1 MKMKTRGTLAAAI
14 FLAAFSLCSAQQAN
28 LTPAVTPAPAS
39 KTAAAS
45 YGKLPVTFEGNV
57 GQTDPQVKFLSRGSG
72 YVVFLTSGGMV
83 FSAHSKFVANPAAPA
98 NVQTPSKTQAP
109 VNAQAPLKTQGPT
122 AVVQLNLVGSNP
134 NPTAVGEEQQPGKAN
149 YFIGRDTKKWRT
161 NVATYAKVH
170 YKDVYPGIDLVYYGN
185 SSQLEYDFEVAA
197 GADPRQIQFE
207 VKGADSV
214 SVDASGNLVLQTK
227 QGALQVQSPVLYQTF
242 HNMKLPVSGGFS
254 MQSSTRVG
262 FSLQGYDK
270 TKPLVIDPVLLYA
283 TYLGGLADDQA
294 AGVAVDSLGSAYV
307 TGWTQSANFPLASAA
322 TGDSGTNGFV
332 AKLDV
337 SGSTLVY
344 VDFIGGSGGNDDN
357 PTAIA
362 LDSSNNAYVTGYTC
376 SGDFPIVNGFQSS
389 MTACSDGFISKLSA
403 DGSSLL
409 YSTYLGGSSQT
420 QAFGIAVDASQ
431 NMYVAGETYALD
443 FPMQNAVQPSAMPN
457 SQGYYGD
464 YGFVTALTADGS
476 TLIYSTYLAGS
487 SNVAEQC
494 YYGTCWPSPY
504 TQLSGIA
511 LDSSANAY
519 LTGSTNTYN
528 FPTSASAYMPS
539 QNSPNDAQIGFVS
552 ELSSSGSLVYSTY
565 FGSNNGDPTY
575 PTAIAV
581 DSSGSAYLTGWG
593 YSDGSFPITTP
604 NLCDPGTYG
613 WSCSYG
619 FIAKF
624 NPTGTA
630 LVYST
635 FLPPNNNSFPQ
646 ALALDAQDDAYVVG
660 YVYGPGMTT
669 VNPIEA
675 YTNQYDVLLTE
686 IDPTGAIQLFS
697 TYLGGNG
704 YDYPTGIALDA
715 SGSMYV
721 VGYTDSSDFPVTA
734 AALQNTLG
742 GNNDAFVAKI
752 GAANSSAVSISPSLV
767 QFSIRQVGSLSQP
780 DTALLRNMGSAALT
794 ISSITI
800 SGDFSETDTCGTGVP
815 AASTCTFTVTF
826 TPTAPGPR
834 FGSILVQDDGAGSPH
849 FINLVGD
856 GSTPI
861 VALSATSLSFPSLQI
876 GQASPPQSVTLT
888 NNGNATLNLNNIAV
902 TGDYAQTNN
911 CPAELGVG
919 SVCTFQII
927 FTPTA
932 GGARTGALTLT
943 DNAPDSPESVSLSGS
958 GYVTTTSISP
968 TSLSF
973 GNEAVGSTTSAQT
986 VTIINTGA
994 NAMSVSA
1001 FSATGDFAATSL
1013 CSSIAVSQSCTI
1025 AVTFTPTAAGSR
1037 SGTLTISDNAQGN
1050 PHTIALSGTGIASV
1064 AGISPSSLTFASQ
1077 SVGSSSAPQTITLTN
1092 SGNGQMTVTGIQ
1104 VTGDFSQTNN
1114 CGTVAANG
1122 GTCTVQVTFTPTS
1135 TGSRTGTIT
1144 FTDSAP
1150 TSPQTLMLSG
1160 TAGAPSNTLSATS
1173 LTFAAQP
1180 VGSLS
1185 AAQTVTLTNGGNAA
1199 MVISGISATGDFSE
1213 TNNCPSIL
1221 APSATCTLTV
1231 KFTPAAGGTRT
1242 GSLIVSD
1249 NSLGGPALV
1258 TLTGSGSDF
1267 SLTASAGGTATVMP
1281 GAPAT
1286 YQLTFTSVGGPFAS
1300 QVSLTCNDAPATT
1313 TCTISPAT
1321 VAAGSSSAAVTVTV
1335 TTTGAAAQ
1343 RSTLALW
1350 ILPVPSFLFFGLVS
1364 AGAGRKNVRRKKL
1377 GWRFVFLVLLIG
1389 ISLFALACGNGSPA
1403 PKTVTTGTP
1412 AGTDTL
1418 LITATSGSLT
1428 HTLPLTLTVQ

>member
-1 MKMKTRGTLAAAI
+1 MKTKARGILAAAI
-14 FLAAFSLCSAQQAN
+14 LFAAFSLCTAQQAN
-28 LTPAVTPAPAS
+28 LAPTITPHPATPTAV
-39 KTAAAS
+39 AS
-45 YGKLPVTFEGNV
+45 YGKRPVTFEGNV

-83 FSAHSKFVANPAAPA
+83 FSAHSKFVPNPAAPA
-98 NVQTPSKTQAP
+98 NAQAPSKTQRSAP
-109 VNAQAPLKTQGPT
+109 VI
-122 AVVQLNLVGSNP
+122 QLNLVGSNP
-134 NPTAVGEEQQPGKAN
+134 NPTAVGEDQQPGKAN
-149 YFIGRDTKKWRT
+149 YFIGRDAKKWRT

-197 GADPRQIQFE
+197 GSDPRQIQFD

-214 SVDASGNLVLQTK
+214 SVDSTGNLILQTK

-242 HNMKLPVSGGFS
+242 NNMKLPVTGGFS
-254 MQSSTRVG
+254 MRNPTRVG

-283 TYLGGLADDQA
+283 TYLGGLADDHA
-294 AGVAVDSLGSAYV
+294 VGVAVDSLGSAYV
-307 TGWTQSANFPLASAA
+307 AGWTQSANFPLASEA
-322 TGDSGTNGFV
+322 TGDTGTNGFI

-362 LDSSNNAYVTGYTC
+362 LDSSNNAYLTGYTC
-376 SGDFPIVNGFQSS
+376 SGDFPIVNGFQRS
-389 MTACSDGFISKLSA
+389 MNACSDGFISKVSP

-420 QAFGIAVDASQ
+420 QSFGIAVDASQ
-431 NMYVAGETYALD
+431 NMYVAGATWATD
-443 FPMQNAVQPSAMPN
+443 FPVQNALQPSALPN
-457 SQGYYGD
+457 SQGYYGN

-494 YYGTCWPSPY
+494 YYGACWPSPY
-504 TQLSGIA
+504 NQINGIV

-519 LTGSTNTYN
+519 LTGYTNTYN
-528 FPTSASAYMPS
+528 FPTSESAYMPS

-552 ELSSSGSLVYSTY
+552 ELSSSGSLVYSSY
-565 FGSNNGDPTY
+565 FGSTNGDPTY

-581 DSSGSAYLTGWG
+581 DSNGSAYITGWA
-593 YSDGSFPITTP
+593 YSDGSFPVTTP

-613 WSCSYG
+613 WGCSYG
-619 FIAKF
+619 FITKF
-624 NPTGTA
+624 NPTGTG

-635 FLPPNNNSFPQ
+635 FLPPNNSAFLE

-660 YVYGPGMTT
+660 YAYGGGLST

-675 YTNQYDVLLTE
+675 YTNQQDVLLME
-686 IDPTGAIQLFS
+686 IDPTGSIQLFG

-704 YDYPTGIALDA
+704 DDFPTGIALDA

-752 GAANSSAVSISPSLV
+752 GTADSPAVSISPSLV
-767 QFSIRQVGSLSQP
+767 QFSIRPVGSVSQP
-780 DTALLRNMGSAALT
+780 NTSLLRNMGSSALT

-800 SGDFSETDTCGTGVP
+800 SGDFSETDTCGQGVP

-856 GSTPI
+856 GSTAI
-861 VALSATSLSFPSLQI
+861 VALSATSLTFPSLQI
-876 GQASPPQSVTLT
+876 GQASSPQSVTLT
-888 NNGNATLNLNNIAV
+888 NNGNATLNLSNIAV

-911 CPAELGVG
+911 CPAALGVG
-919 SVCTFQII
+919 SVCTFQIT

-943 DNAPDSPESVSLSGS
+943 DNAPDSPESVSLTGS
-958 GYVTTTSISP
+958 GYVTTATISP
-968 TSLSF
+968 ATLSF
-973 GNEAVGSTTSAQT
+973 GNESVGSTTSAQT
-986 VTIINTGA
+986 VTVTNTGE
-994 NAMSVSA
+994 NAMSVSVV
-1001 FSATGDFAATSL
+1001 SASGDFAATNQ
-1013 CSSIAVSQSCTI
+1013 CSSIPTSQSCTI
-1025 AVTFTPTAAGSR
+1025 GVTFTPTLAGSR
-1037 SGTLTISDNAQGN
+1037 TGTLTISDNARGN
-1050 PHTIALSGTGIASV
+1050 PHTVTLGGTGIASAV
-1064 AGISPSSLTFASQ
+1064 GFSPSSLTFPLQ
-1077 SVGSSSAPQTITLTN
+1077 SVGSISASQTITVTN

-1104 VTGDFSQTNN
+1104 VTGGFAQNNN

-1122 GTCTVQVTFTPTS
+1122 GTCNVQVTFTPAA
-1135 TGSRTGTIT
+1135 TGAQTGTIT

-1150 TSPQTLMLSG
+1150 NSPQTMSLSG

-1173 LTFAAQP
+1173 LTFTAQP
-1180 VGSLS
+1180 VGSTS
-1185 AAQTVTLTNGGNAA
+1185 AVQTVTLANGGNAT

-1213 TNNCPSIL
+1213 TNNCPSTL
-1221 APSATCTLTV
+1221 TPSANCTLTA

-1249 NSLGGPALV
+1249 NSLGGPAIV
-1258 TLTGSGSDF
+1258 MLTGSGSDF
-1267 SLTASAGGTATVMP
+1267 SLTATGGGTATVAP
-1281 GAPAT
+1281 GATAT
-1286 YQLTFTSVGGPFAS
+1286 YQLTFNSVGGPFAN
-1300 QVSLTCNDAPATT
+1300 QVTLACSDAPATT

-1321 VAAGSSSAAVTVTV
+1321 VAAGSSTATVTVTV
-1335 TTTGAAAQ
+1335 STTAAAAQ

-1350 ILPVPSFLFFGLVS
+1350 TMPVPGFLFLGLVS
-1364 AGAGRKNVRRKKL
+1364 STAGRRNARRKKL
-1377 GWRFVFLVLLIG
+1377 GWRFALLALLICIG
-1389 ISLFALACGNGSPA
+1389 LFALACGTGSSPT
-1403 PKTVTTGTP
+1403 KTVTAGTP
-1412 AGTDTL
+1412 PGTDTV